1 MNKDNN
7 HNDMHFKG
15 FYHSKAHYSV
25 VVVVVIVMI

>member
-15 FYHSKAHYSV
+15 FYHSKAHYR